1 MTEPNDPNLDCTD
14 IKAMLSALIDDEAEA
29 SDRYRAERHLADC
42 KACRKLL
49 SDAERNDA
57 LVATAVAGTGPGGLP
72 AGFEAAVLRRVA
84 GGDEPGA
91 ARRLTIWLGWFAAA
105 AVLLLSAAMWWL
117 DRPRAINSPV
127 ASSGPSIGSTWIRP
141 VVNEVAQ
148 YPADLPAGSAPQ
160 SAAPISSAASP
171 SRSWRPKTPAPPAVA
186 PLTRADAEAL
196 EGASML
202 LAMLRQSDD
211 GGFARV
217 ERAREVIEYDELL
230 PRLSAAR
237 ANLPAEDRPP
247 LLAAEAMLYR
257 VAHGPLSLADVRDMR
272 QAIARLDLP
281 QQIDAISGRRPSAT
295 SL

>member
-1 MTEPNDPNLDCTD
+1 MTEQNDPKFDCTD

-42 KACRKLL
+42 KACRELL

-57 LVATAVAGTGPGGLP
+57 LVATAVAGPQPGGLP
-72 AGFEAAVLRRVA
+72 AGFEAAVLRRVTE
-84 GGDEPGA
+84 GDQPGA
-91 ARRLTIWLGWFAAA
+91 ARRWSAWLGWFAAA
-105 AVLLLSAAMWWL
+105 AVILLGAALWWL
-117 DRPRAINSPV
+117 DRPRVMNSPV
-127 ASSGPSIGSTWIRP
+127 ATTGPSIRSTFFRP

-148 YPADLPAGSAPQ
+148 YPADLPTGSVPQ
-160 SAAPISSAASP
+160 SAAPASSAVNA
-171 SRSWRPKTPAPPAVA
+171 WRPKTPAPPALPA
-186 PLTRADAEAL
+186 LTRADAEAL
-196 EGASML
+196 EGVSLL

-211 GGFARV
+211 DGFARV

-247 LLAAEAMLYR
+247 VLAAEAMLYR
-257 VAHGPLSLADVRDMR
+257 VAHGPLSLADVREMR
-272 QAIARLDLP
+272 QAISRMGLP
-281 QQIDAISGRRPSAT
+281 QQIDAISGRRPSET